1 MNAYTQALEPR
12 RASRGLFPVVSGH
25 DVHVERSG
33 GVVFFAKQHL
43 SVQQGGGQ
51 WFVSTGRLD
60 LRQGG
65 GAALIA
71 KEAQVSEGTVGVLIA
86 GSVTMAPGARV
97 LVRATPAVALAA
109 IAGFAAGW
117 LFGRRGR
124 SSPGQKADVRG
135 TREADHGARRHRRI
149 L

>member
-1 MNAYTQALEPR
+1 MNEHTQAVEPR
-12 RASRGLFPVVSGH
+12 RASHGLFPVVSGN
-25 DVHVERSG
+25 DVHVERAG
-33 GVVFFAKQHL
+33 GIIFFARQHL

-51 WFVSTGRLD
+51 WFVSTGRLE

-86 GSVTMAPGARV
+86 GRATMASGARV

-109 IAGFAAGW
+109 AAGFAAGW
-117 LFGRRGR
+117 LFGHRGPSSRRQGDARRGR
-124 SSPGQKADVRG
+124 DAGNG
-135 TREADHGARRHRRI
+135 IARKRI